1 MIGSGHKTDKV
12 FAHYANHIKKESALE
27 TIAKTS
33 ERLFAPI
40 FEELS
45 ITDIE
50 YCIYDEAAA
59 GNNGKLISFNRRE
72 AWEIKEQEELWLQK
86 EVIEF
91 LRYASSTFFTAKR
104 YEKLRAKAIKDGI
117 RRKYKKTDVLAFV
130 EYLQKSV

>member
-33 ERLFAPI
+33 ERLFATI

-50 YCIYDEAAA
+50 YCICDEAAA
-59 GNNGKLISFNRRE
+59 EAGNNRKCDRD
-72 AWEIKEQEELWLQK
+72 
-86 EVIEF
+86 VI
-91 LRYASSTFFTAKR
+91 
-104 YEKLRAKAIKDGI
+104 
-117 RRKYKKTDVLAFV
+117 
-130 EYLQKSV
+130 

>member
-1 MIGSGHKTDKV
+1 MEISEFGSGHKTDKV

-50 YCIYDEAAA
+50 YCICDEAAA
-59 GNNGKLISFNRRE
+59 EAGNNRKLISFNLDEESKNERE
-72 AWEIKEQEELWLQK
+72 I
-86 EVIEF
+86 
-91 LRYASSTFFTAKR
+91 T
-104 YEKLRAKAIKDGI
+104 
-117 RRKYKKTDVLAFV
+117 LA
-130 EYLQKSV
+130 

>member
-12 FAHYANHIKKESALE
+12 FVHYANHIKKESALE

-50 YCIYDEAAA
+50 YCIYDEQQQKQEIIENVT
-59 GNNGKLISFNRRE
+59 GTLFNT
-72 AWEIKEQEELWLQK
+72 
-86 EVIEF
+86 V
-91 LRYASSTFFTAKR
+91 
-104 YEKLRAKAIKDGI
+104 G
-117 RRKYKKTDVLAFV
+117 VV
-130 EYLQKSV
+130 E

>member
-12 FAHYANHIKKESALE
+12 FVHYDNHIKKESALE
-27 TIAKTS
+27 TIAKTL

-59 GNNGKLISFNRRE
+59 EAGNNRKLISFNLD
-72 AWEIKEQEELWLQK
+72 EESK
-86 EVIEF
+86 NVIGTLF
-91 LRYASSTFFTAKR
+91 DTV
-104 YEKLRAKAIKDGI
+104 GM
-117 RRKYKKTDVLAFV
+117 V
-130 EYLQKSV
+130 E

>member
-50 YCIYDEAAA
+50 YCICDEAAA
-59 GNNGKLISFNRRE
+59 EAENNRNLISFSSEEESKNERE
-72 AWEIKEQEELWLQK
+72 I
-86 EVIEF
+86 
-91 LRYASSTFFTAKR
+91 T
-104 YEKLRAKAIKDGI
+104 
-117 RRKYKKTDVLAFV
+117 LA
-130 EYLQKSV
+130 

>member
-50 YCIYDEAAA
+50 YCICDEAAA
-59 GNNGKLISFNRRE
+59 GNNRNLISFILDEEAKNERE
-72 AWEIKEQEELWLQK
+72 I
-86 EVIEF
+86 
-91 LRYASSTFFTAKR
+91 T
-104 YEKLRAKAIKDGI
+104 
-117 RRKYKKTDVLAFV
+117 LA
-130 EYLQKSV
+130 

>member
-50 YCIYDEAAA
+50 YCICDEQQQ
-59 GNNGKLISFNRRE
+59 KQ
-72 AWEIKEQEELWLQK
+72 EI
-86 EVIEF
+86 IENVTGTLF
-91 LRYASSTFFTAKR
+91 GTV
-104 YEKLRAKAIKDGI
+104 G
-117 RRKYKKTDVLAFV
+117 VV
-130 EYLQKSV
+130 G

>member
-12 FAHYANHIKKESALE
+12 FTHYANHIKRESALE

-50 YCIYDEAAA
+50 YCICDEAAA
-59 GNNGKLISFNRRE
+59 EAGNNRNLISFSSEEKSKNERE
-72 AWEIKEQEELWLQK
+72 I
-86 EVIEF
+86 
-91 LRYASSTFFTAKR
+91 T
-104 YEKLRAKAIKDGI
+104 
-117 RRKYKKTDVLAFV
+117 LA
-130 EYLQKSV
+130 